1 METVSTRSL
10 VPDDSLA
17 PSMWRLLGEAV
28 AMRRRI
34 LWNGVKNAGPP
45 APDPGRPVFVFPAFL
60 AHEIVC
66 TRLIRTLKLA
76 GYDACTWG
84 MGANKGLRE
93 GMLEEMIDLVAQVND
108 HSGRKVALVGWS
120 LGGIYA
126 REIAKVIPDR
136 VERVVTMASPFSGNA
151 RANNVWRIY
160 ERVAGHPVDAPPIDA
175 RPHEKPPVLT
185 YALWSPF
192 DGAVAPASSRGRDD
206 ERDFEM
212 SVPCKHSDFVSHPV
226 ALRAVLTSLASPLA

>member
-1 METVSTRSL
+1 MERALAPSPVH
-10 VPDDSLA
+10 DDSLS
-17 PSMWRLLGEAV
+17 PSVWRLLGEAA

-34 LWNGVKNAGPP
+34 LWNGLKNAGPA
-45 APDPGRPVFVFPAFL
+45 APDPGRPVVVFPAFL

-66 TRLIRTLKLA
+66 TRLLRTLRLA
-76 GYDACTWG
+76 GYDACSWG
-84 MGANKGLRE
+84 MGVNKGLRE
-93 GMLEEMIDLVAQVND
+93 GMLEEMIDLVSRAYD
-108 HSGRKVALVGWS
+108 HSDRKVALVGWS

-126 REIAKVIPDR
+126 REIAKAIPEK
-136 VERVVTMASPFSGNA
+136 VERVVTMASPFSGDA

-192 DGAVAPASSRGRDD
+192 DGAVAPASSRGKEG
-206 ERDFEM
+206 ERDIEVR
-212 SVPCKHSDFVSHPV
+212 VPCKHSDFVSHPV
-226 ALRAVLTSLASPLA
+226 ALKALLTSLASKP